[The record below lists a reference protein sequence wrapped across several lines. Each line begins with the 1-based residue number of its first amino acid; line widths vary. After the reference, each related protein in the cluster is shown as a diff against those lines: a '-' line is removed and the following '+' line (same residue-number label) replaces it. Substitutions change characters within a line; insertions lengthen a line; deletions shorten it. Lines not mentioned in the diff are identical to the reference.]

1 MKSLKQLVKEFADQG
16 YPNPLIHAECKLWAL
31 QNIFFNQNIIKVSSF
46 LNLSPVWNKG
56 ISFGMFSNLENINFF
71 ITILT
76 LIIISILFFWFFK
89 TVNFIQ
95 QVALIFIISGAI
107 GNLIDR
113 FKYNA
118 VVDFI
123 DFHINNLHW
132 PAFNFADTYITIGV
146 IIYIIGMIYQYK
158 NKGNEN
164 QAS

>member
-1 MKSLKQLVKEFADQG
+1 MKFLNNRKIFLVFVPLFVILDQ
-16 YPNPLIHAECKLWAL
+16 ITKLWAL

-132 PAFNFADTYITIGV
+132 PAFNFADTYITIGAF
-146 IIYIIGMIYQYK
+146 IYLFSIFTSEK
-158 NKGNEN
+158 LNNV
-164 QAS
+164 

>member
-1 MKSLKQLVKEFADQG
+1 MELLMKFLNNRKIFLVFVPLFVILDQ
-16 YPNPLIHAECKLWAL
+16 ITKLWAL

-132 PAFNFADTYITIGV
+132 PAFNFADTYITIGAF
-146 IIYIIGMIYQYK
+146 IYLFSIFTSEK
-158 NKGNEN
+158 LNNV
-164 QAS
+164 